1 MINLRLVDVFE
12 SWTSGKLYFFFQKKV
27 SSGRVEHSEQSY
39 TKKTFLERFIRTG
52 ERARITFGTMVKI
65 AGKYDFFKFC
75 EPHIPI

>member
-1 MINLRLVDVFE
+1 VL
-12 SWTSGKLYFFFQKKV
+12 
-27 SSGRVEHSEQSY
+27 SGRAEHSEQSY
-39 TKKTFLERFIRTG
+39 TKKTFLERFIRIG